1 MNYIVQANDNLL
13 SIADKFGISVL
24 DLIKENNLDYIYSLV
39 PGLELVIP
47 GVENNNDNQNNG
59 VFSYYIVVKGD
70 TLYQIGKRYGISP
83 QILSEINGIGVDD
96 SIYPDQQILV
106 PREGMGLYITKDGD
120 TMQYVLDSLNVSVE
134 ELLNDNQNI
143 YLVKDQIISYKK

>member
-96 SIYPDQQILV
+96 PIYPDQQILV